1 MHKYLFFF
9 LIPSLL
15 IGAVSC
21 QRNDDEPPAREIKE
35 ISRLYVSTS
44 DYQAGASTNISNV
57 TVIDPADQDEF
68 PAASTFYTY
77 VSAAKG
83 GRMIHYT
90 PESGLVFQGSIN
102 TPGTLDTT
110 IQVMRVA
117 INGVISSAAKLSSRR
132 LDNVRGLHYTVV
144 NDGPALSEEMLIA
157 LNKSDSTHIKPY
169 LFAFRR
175 PTSTGFLAKPR
186 FEMELDFIPWGLTIN
201 NKDVF
206 IVKTGDN
213 GGIVAYKDFTQS
225 FIDKVDTVLTNIP
238 KSFELTVNGSKNLR
252 GISYSKSKDILVLTD
267 YDVISNVP
275 QNGRILIFENFS
287 TQNSTKTI
295 EPTRVISGA
304 SSLLKQPM
312 DVAIDPREA
321 GKYIY
326 VADSQAKRV
335 FRFLISDEG
344 NVKPNIELNL
354 GNKTPES
361 ISLDAR

>member
-1 MHKYLFFF
+1 MRKYLFLF
-9 LIPSLL
+9 LVPAIL
-15 IGAVSC
+15 ISVVSC
-21 QRNDDEPPAREIKE
+21 QRDDDEPPSREIKA

-57 TVIDPADQDEF
+57 TVIDPADQDQF
-68 PAASTFYTY
+68 PESNTFYTY

-117 INGVISSAAKLSSRR
+117 INGVISSAAKLSTRR

-144 NDGPALSEEMLIA
+144 NSGNLNEEFLVA

-169 LFAFRR
+169 LFGFRK
-175 PTSTGFLAKPR
+175 PTSTGFYAKPR
-186 FEMELDFIPWGLTIN
+186 FEMELDFIPWGLTIED
-201 NKDVF
+201 KDVY

-213 GGIVAYKDFTQS
+213 GGVVAYKNFTQN

-238 KSFELTVNGSKNLR
+238 ASYTLTVNGSKNLR
-252 GISYSKSKDILVLTD
+252 GISYSNSQDILVLTD
-267 YDVISNVP
+267 YDVVNNVP

-287 TQNSTKTI
+287 AQNSSQTI
-295 EPTRVISGA
+295 TPTRVIQGNA
-304 SSLLKQPM
+304 SLLKQPM
-312 DVAIDPREA
+312 DVAIDPRAE

-326 VADSQAKRV
+326 VADAEAKRI
-335 FRFLISDEG
+335 FRYLITDAG
-344 NVKPNIELNL
+344 DVAPNVELNL
-354 GNKTPES
+354 NNKTPMS